1 MKLNYK
7 IILFITVMLTI
18 VVGSIGV
25 LTLKQVEK
33 TVETQMGNNAMDLAQ
48 TVASMDIIKKTLAEK
63 KDSKIIQETVEN
75 FRNKTRF
82 QYIIVMDMDGIT
94 YSYPYKDGLGKV
106 YKNGGAERCL
116 KYGETYISADR
127 NVLISAI
134 RAVVPI
140 YYEGKQV
147 GVVLV
152 GLLNDTVNKEIATH
166 IFNFKLI
173 FLMGLLLGAIGA
185 VFLSYNIRKAIF
197 GLEPKEIALLL
208 GQKELVLEGLKYA
221 ILATNENGEIIF
233 FNKSAKFIF
242 GFKDEDRLKN
252 ISNFNPTFAKQ
263 IAEALET
270 KEALYNQEIKIAA
283 DMVLLCSHTLL
294 KNHKDDII
302 GVVSSLQDL
311 TEVRQ
316 MAEELIGIK
325 KMTNELRAQNHEFMN
340 KLHTI
345 SGLIQLER
353 YSKVVEYIE
362 GISHQNQEIIEVLN
376 KSIKNSHVAGILL
389 AKYYKAEEAKISLEI
404 DSSSYLDKSSKNIT
418 DGELCSIIGNLI
430 ENAIDELV
438 KKGNGKIVVKI
449 NCDAENLKILI
460 RDNGMGMDEN
470 IRQRIFERGV
480 TTKEGKRGFGLYIIK
495 QIIDRAEGQI
505 KFHEDNGVTW
515 DICIPLEGGS
525 RCD

>member
-7 IILFITVMLTI
+7 IILFVTVMLTI

-63 KDSKIIQETVEN
+63 KDNKIIQDTVEN

-94 YSYPYKDGLGKV
+94 YSYPYKNGLGKV

-173 FLMGLLLGAIGA
+173 FLMGLSLGAIGA

-233 FNKSAKFIF
+233 FNKNAKFIF

-263 IAEALET
+263 IAKALET
-270 KEALYNQEIKIAA
+270 KEAVYNQEIKIAA

-294 KNHKDDII
+294 KNHKDDTI

-316 MAEELIGIK
+316 MAEELIGIN
-325 KMTNELRAQNHEFMN
+325 KMTNELRAQNNEFIN
-340 KLHTI
+340 K
-345 SGLIQLER
+345 
-353 YSKVVEYIE
+353 
-362 GISHQNQEIIEVLN
+362 
-376 KSIKNSHVAGILL
+376 
-389 AKYYKAEEAKISLEI
+389 
-404 DSSSYLDKSSKNIT
+404 
-418 DGELCSIIGNLI
+418 
-430 ENAIDELV
+430 
-438 KKGNGKIVVKI
+438 
-449 NCDAENLKILI
+449 
-460 RDNGMGMDEN
+460 
-470 IRQRIFERGV
+470 
-480 TTKEGKRGFGLYIIK
+480 
-495 QIIDRAEGQI
+495 
-505 KFHEDNGVTW
+505 
-515 DICIPLEGGS
+515 
-525 RCD
+525 